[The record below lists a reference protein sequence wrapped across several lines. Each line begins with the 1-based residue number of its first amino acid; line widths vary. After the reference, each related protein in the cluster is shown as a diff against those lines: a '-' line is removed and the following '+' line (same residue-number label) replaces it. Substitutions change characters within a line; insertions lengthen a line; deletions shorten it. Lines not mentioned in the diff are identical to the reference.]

1 MSNIDKRDRL
11 TESPFSYKI
20 SKSNKMFIQYNGKQ
34 IKILNEKQTN
44 SFLAKNKNKSEFE
57 IQLALAKITG
67 NFKRGNE
74 KNKSTK
80 Y

>member
-34 IKILNEKQTN
+34 VKILNEKQTS
-44 SFLAKNKNKSEFE
+44 SFLAKNGNKSEFE

-67 NFKRGNE
+67 NFKHGNE
-74 KNKSTK
+74 KSKSAK